1 MDEAAAKREGAV
13 SWYTSTPVRAAQYI
27 ANEFERRTGIK
38 VELLRTGGG
47 EVIRRF
53 QQEAAAGRF
62 AADVITMSDMS
73 AANDLARRGR
83 FVPFR
88 PAGFDKVIADA
99 KDPAGNFIAQRL
111 TMVGMLVRTDKVAPA
126 DRPATWSDLAAP
138 KYKGMLVMA
147 DPSFTAIQLV
157 VVATLS
163 QKLGWQ
169 FYEALRKND
178 IMIVQSH
185 EQIYD
190 TVKRGERLMAAE
202 SSDPRIYTGGELPP
216 NMISVIPPDGAI
228 QVPSPTAIV
237 KGSPHPNA
245 AKLFAQFNLTP
256 EIQHKF
262 TEEGAP
268 FAARRHPAAAR
279 PAGARRHQGAAR
291 STSTTSR
298 RTTATSRRGST
309 RYFSSMARRPWASGR
324 SDRPRARDRRATV
337 NFIGSGGA
345 RPLPDSAARIRT
357 SHCSRSPRRPLRPA
371 SIRPETRHGL
381 PCGLAQAHQAV
392 RHHRGRPTRRAS

>member
-1 MDEAAAKREGAV
+1 MRAVIWPTLIALTLFGSSALAQDFTPDPVDAAAAKREGSV
-13 SWYTSTPVRAAQYI
+13 SWYTSTPVKAAQYI
-27 ANEFERRTGIK
+27 ATEFERQTGIK

-83 FVPFR
+83 FAPFR
-88 PAGFDKVIADA
+88 PLGFDKVIADA

-111 TMVGMLVRTDKVAPA
+111 TMVGILVRTDKVAAA
-126 DRPATWSDLAAP
+126 DRPTTWSDLTAP
-138 KYKGMLVMA
+138 KYKGMMVMA
-147 DPSFTAIQLV
+147 DPAFTAIQLV

-163 QKLGWQ
+163 QKLGWP
-169 FYEALRKND
+169 FYEALRAND
-178 IMIVQSH
+178 TMIVQSH

-190 TVKRGERLMAAE
+190 TVKRGERLIAAE
-202 SSDPRIYTGGELPP
+202 SSDPRIYTGGEIPP
-216 NMISVIPPDGAI
+216 NMISVIPRNGAI

-262 TEEGAP
+262 TEEG
-268 FAARRHPAAAR
+268 H
-279 PAGARRHQGAAR
+279 H
-291 STSTTSR
+291 
-298 RTTATSRRGST
+298 
-309 RYFSSMARRPWASGR
+309 
-324 SDRPRARDRRATV
+324 
-337 NFIGSGGA
+337 
-345 RPLPDSAARIRT
+345 
-357 SHCSRSPRRPLRPA
+357 SPRVDIA
-371 SIRPETRHGL
+371 SPSGL
-381 PCGLAQAHQAV
+381 PRLDELSLYPADYDYIEKNTKQIKAKFADIFQ
-392 RHHRGRPTRRAS
+392 

>member
-1 MDEAAAKREGAV
+1 MVALLRGAACAQEFTPDPVDEAAAKREGGV
-13 SWYTSTPVRAAQYI
+13 TWYTSTPVRAAQYI
-27 ANEFERRTGIK
+27 ANEFERKTGIK

-62 AADVITMSDMS
+62 AADVITLSDMS
-73 AANDLARRGR
+73 AAIDMTRRGR
-83 FVPFR
+83 FVPFK
-88 PAGFDKVIADA
+88 PVGFDKVIADA

-111 TMVGMLVRTDKVAPA
+111 TMVGMLVRTDKVAAA
-126 DRPATWSDLAAP
+126 DRPASWSDLAAP

-163 QKLGWQ
+163 QKLGWP

-178 IMIVQSH
+178 TMVVQSH

-190 TVKRGERLMAAE
+190 TVKRGERLVAAE

-216 NMISVIPPDGAI
+216 NMISIVPRNGAI

-262 TEEGAP
+262 TEEG
-268 FAARRHPAAAR
+268 H
-279 PAGARRHQGAAR
+279 H
-291 STSTTSR
+291 
-298 RTTATSRRGST
+298 
-309 RYFSSMARRPWASGR
+309 
-324 SDRPRARDRRATV
+324 
-337 NFIGSGGA
+337 
-345 RPLPDSAARIRT
+345 
-357 SHCSRSPRRPLRPA
+357 SPRGDVAPP
-371 SIRPETRHGL
+371 SGL
-381 PCGLAQAHQAV
+381 PRLDELTLYPADYDYIEKSTKQIKTKFAEIFQ
-392 RHHRGRPTRRAS
+392 